1 MLRFG
6 EILDIFALFCYN
18 TVCRKGRFFM
28 KAIITVLGCDRVG
41 IIAGVTA
48 ALAKNNIN
56 ILDISQTIMQDI
68 FTMIMLTDISE
79 SQKTLAEVEDEM
91 EALAKEI
98 GVSITVQHADIF
110 HSMHRI

>member
-1 MLRFG
+1 
-6 EILDIFALFCYN
+6 
-18 TVCRKGRFFM
+18 M

-41 IIAGVTA
+41 IIAGITA
-48 ALAKNNIN
+48 SLAKNNIN

-68 FTMIMLTDISE
+68 FTMIMLTDISD
-79 SQKTLAEVEDEM
+79 SRKTLSEVEDEM

>member
-1 MLRFG
+1 
-6 EILDIFALFCYN
+6 
-18 TVCRKGRFFM
+18 M

-79 SQKTLAEVEDEM
+79 SQHTLAEVEEEM
-91 EALAKEI
+91 EKLGKEI
-98 GVSITVQHADIF
+98 GVSITVQHADLF

>member
-1 MLRFG
+1 
-6 EILDIFALFCYN
+6 
-18 TVCRKGRFFM
+18 M
-28 KAIITVLGCDRVG
+28 KAIITVLGCDRIG

-48 ALAKNNIN
+48 SLAKNNIN

-79 SQKTLAEVEDEM
+79 SQKTLAEVEEEM
-91 EALAKEI
+91 EKLSKEI
-98 GVSITVQHADIF
+98 GVSITVQHADLF